1 MRALLPLALALALPL
16 ALPAAAF
23 DADPPARE
31 AAMGNG
37 GAAGACPVD
46 ALDLNPALL
55 ADAGSAQAA
64 ARYQSLFSGLG
75 DDLSS
80 GHLAY
85 VQPLAGTPWGGL
97 GLAWDHFG
105 ADNLQED
112 RLRLGWGFDMV
123 PQGLLSCGA
132 QADWLRRAY
141 EPGAALASYNSNWA
155 AQGFDLGMGLHS
167 QLGAYLSLGASVEG
181 LLRPN
186 LGVLGEDRLDR
197 TFRVAA
203 QAWLPTGMGPCVF
216 ELQQEQEGDLGRLS
230 GGVEWRHPLGLAL
243 RLGLDSAQV
252 GAGLGYQRGPLG
264 LDYAC
269 RLGYQGAG
277 ADLPASHDVELSW
290 RFGEGQDRQPWDV
303 ARRVEEW
310 LAAGRAA
317 LARGDLQGAEAGVQ
331 GAQALDPASA
341 PAAALLVS
349 VQLARR
355 GAQAQE
361 LASLGRSSLQAG
373 DLSAARALFEQALA
387 LDAACAPAQEGL
399 RQALA
404 LLPATALADPAVAK
418 LLESAGE
425 ARALSHEAEAL
436 GLLDQALALHPED
449 GLLAQIKAAWQ
460 PTPTPQA
467 TSQASPTPQPQSPQV
482 ERLLLEAESLRQHGR
497 SDLARD
503 AVRKALDLE
512 PANAQA
518 RRMREGLGQE
528 GQAGAQRAQE
538 LYQQGLKAYAEGR
551 RGEALRLW
559 EQALAADPTNLKV
572 LNSLTRARMEEQGQ
586 Q

>member
-1 MRALLPLALALALPL
+1 
-16 ALPAAAF
+16 
-23 DADPPARE
+23 
-31 AAMGNG
+31 MGGG
-37 GAAGACPVD
+37 GAAGARPVD

-55 ADAGSAQAA
+55 ADAGAAQVA
-64 ARYQSLFSGLG
+64 ARYQSLFSGLS

-80 GHLAY
+80 GQLAY
-85 VQPLAGTPWGGL
+85 VQPMDSQWGTL

-112 RLRLGWGFDMV
+112 RLRLGWGFDMAS
-123 PQGLLSCGA
+123 QGLLSCGA

-141 EPGAALASYNSNWA
+141 DPGAALAPYGSNWS
-155 AQGFDLGMGLHS
+155 AQAFDMGMGLHS

-186 LGVLGEDRLDR
+186 LGVLAEDRLDR
-197 TFRVAA
+197 TFRLAA
-203 QAWLPTGMGPCVF
+203 QAWMPTGLGPCVF
-216 ELQQEQEGDLGRLS
+216 ELQQEQDGDLGRLS

-252 GAGLGYQRGPLG
+252 GAGLGYQRGPLS

-269 RLGYQGAG
+269 RLGWQGVG
-277 ADLPASHDVELSW
+277 ADLPASHDVELAW
-290 RFGEGQDRQPWDV
+290 RFSEGADRQPWDIE
-303 ARRVEEW
+303 RRVEEC

-317 LARGDLQGAEAGVQ
+317 LARGDLPGAGAAVQ
-331 GAQALDPASA
+331 AALALDPASV
-341 PAAALLVS
+341 PAAALLAS
-349 VQLARR
+349 AQLAQRS
-355 GAQAQE
+355 AQAQE
-361 LASLGRSSLQAG
+361 LAGLGRSSLQAG

-404 LLPATALADPAVAK
+404 LLPATALADPAVAR

-449 GLLAQIKAAWQ
+449 GLLAQIRAAWQ
-460 PTPTPQA
+460 PAPTPQA
-467 TSQASPTPQPQSPQV
+467 TLQASPTPQPASAPV
-482 ERLLLEAESLRQHGR
+482 ARLLIEAESLRQHGR

-518 RRMREGLGQE
+518 QAMRQGLGQD
-528 GQAGAQRAQE
+528 GQASAQRAE
-538 LYQQGLKAYAEGR
+538 GLYQQGLKAYAEGR
-551 RGEALRLW
+551 RSDALRLW

-586 Q
+586 E

>member
-1 MRALLPLALALALPL
+1 
-16 ALPAAAF
+16 
-23 DADPPARE
+23 
-31 AAMGNG
+31 MGSG
-37 GAAGACPVD
+37 GAAGAGPVD

-55 ADAGSAQAA
+55 ADAGAAQAA
-64 ARYQSLFSGLG
+64 ARYQSLFSGLS
-75 DDLSS
+75 DELSS

-85 VQPLAGTPWGGL
+85 VQPLADPQWGAL

-112 RLRLGWGFDMV
+112 RLRLGWGFDVM

-141 EPGAALASYNSNWA
+141 DPGAALAPYGSNWT
-155 AQGFDLGMGLHS
+155 AQGFDLGMGLAS
-167 QLGAYLSLGASVEG
+167 QLGECVSLGASVEG

-197 TFRVAA
+197 TFRLAA
-203 QAWLPTGMGPCVF
+203 QAWMPTGMGPCIF
-216 ELQQEQEGDLGRLS
+216 ELQQEQDGDQGRLS

-269 RLGYQGAG
+269 RLGWQGVG

-290 RFGEGQDRQPWDV
+290 RFGAGADRQPWDAERRDKEWQAAEL
-303 ARRVEEW
+303 ARHR
-310 LAAGRAA
+310 A
-317 LARGDLQGAEAGVQ
+317 LAVELSGLGQKSLEAG
-331 GAQALDPASA
+331 
-341 PAAALLVS
+341 
-349 VQLARR
+349 
-355 GAQAQE
+355 E
-361 LASLGRSSLQAG
+361 LA
-373 DLSAARALFEQALA
+373 AARALFEQALA
-387 LDAACAPAQEGL
+387 EDAACASAQQGL
-399 RQALA
+399 HQALA

-425 ARALSHEAEAL
+425 ARALSRDAEAM
-436 GLLDQALALHPED
+436 GLLGQALALHPED

-460 PTPTPQA
+460 PTPTPLA
-467 TSQASPTPQPQSPQV
+467 TLQASPTPQPASPQV

-503 AVRKALDLE
+503 ALHKALDLE
-512 PANAQA
+512 PGNAQA
-518 RRMREGLGQE
+518 QSMRQGLGQDS
-528 GQAGAQRAQE
+528 QAGAARAQE

-551 RGEALRLW
+551 RSEALRLW
-559 EQALAADPTNLKV
+559 ELALAADPTNLKV
-572 LNSLTRARMEEQGQ
+572 LNSLTRARMEEQSQ
-586 Q
+586 P